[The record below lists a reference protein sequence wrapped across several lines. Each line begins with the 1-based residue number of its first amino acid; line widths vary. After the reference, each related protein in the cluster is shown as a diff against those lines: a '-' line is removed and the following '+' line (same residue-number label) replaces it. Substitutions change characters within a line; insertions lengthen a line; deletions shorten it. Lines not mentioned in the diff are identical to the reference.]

1 MGIHCEKKYLLI
13 TQFCSLKKYS
23 QFWNIN
29 VHNKRYTED
38 IEIFVVLNFC
48 AIEII
53 FHNIQGAINYQG
65 FNFVYTYCVCASHD
79 DHTHQGL

>member
-1 MGIHCEKKYLLI
+1 MLLKEI
-13 TQFCSLKKYS
+13 LTILEYY
-23 QFWNIN
+23 

-48 AIEII
+48 TIEII
-53 FHNIQGAINYQG
+53 FHNIQEAINHQG
-65 FNFVYTYCVCASHD
+65 FNFVYTYCVHASHD